1 MDIQI
6 KCIKRDGADADRR
19 IDGFGG
25 HHNGKPWYLSIDDLI
40 DWILN
45 KGHTFYTEVANRR
58 VEVVV
63 NKHPQSGRLY
73 VTTEGDGFPP
83 NNLLALPECPK

>member
-6 KCIKRDGADADRR
+6 SCIRRDGADPDRR

-25 HHNGKPWYLSIDDLI
+25 IHNGERWYLSIEDLI

-45 KGHTFYTEVANRR
+45 KGHTFYTSVSGRR
-58 VEVVV
+58 VNVVV
-63 NKHPQSGRLY
+63 RRHPESGRLY

-83 NNLLALPECPK
+83 NNLLSLPECP

>member
-6 KCIKRDGADADRR
+6 SCIMRDGADADRR

-25 HHNGKPWYLSIDDLI
+25 IHDDKRWDLSIDQLI
-40 DWILN
+40 QWISE
-45 KGHTFYTEVANRR
+45 GHTFFTNVGGYRAN
-58 VEVVV
+58 VVV
-63 NKHPQSGRLY
+63 KKHPQSGRLY

-83 NNLLALPECPK
+83 NNLLALPECP